1 MTGETREEAG
11 QVGILLMMDRE
22 IPPLSPCP
30 LPRPPKSFQLISRLL
45 LSYLYPHL
53 PNRMTQTFVET
64 VVLRSSEDQGTEGR
78 KRF

>member
-30 LPRPPKSFQLISRLL
+30 LPRPPESFQLISRLL